1 MVQPKNETEDLLLS
15 ITKNCEILIEQS
27 HRKAEETSESKLTRP
42 RKTIHFHPPVQI
54 KGDWMLGLT
63 DLEVYSSFFNITEE
77 NNKFELYKLPVSEI
91 GDVLYGKTTDEIE
104 KDLDISDNTAAG
116 LQDEIIGPVIIEVNR
131 QQVTER
137 MEDGGYM
144 NILSVIL
151 GLYFKISNVISEQKL
166 I

>member
-1 MVQPKNETEDLLLS
+1 
-15 ITKNCEILIEQS
+15 
-27 HRKAEETSESKLTRP
+27 
-42 RKTIHFHPPVQI
+42 
-54 KGDWMLGLT
+54 MLGLT

-77 NNKFELYKLPVSEI
+77 NNNFELYKFPVSEN

-104 KDLDISDNTAAG
+104 KDLDISDNTAAD
-116 LQDEIIGPVIIEVNR
+116 LQDEIIGPVIIEENR

-144 NILSVIL
+144 NKLSVIL